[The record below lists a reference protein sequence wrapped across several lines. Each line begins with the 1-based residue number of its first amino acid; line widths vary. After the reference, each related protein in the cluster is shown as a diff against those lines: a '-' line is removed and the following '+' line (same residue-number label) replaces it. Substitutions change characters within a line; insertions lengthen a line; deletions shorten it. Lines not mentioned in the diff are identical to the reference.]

1 MEIILLL
8 VLAVLLFGADKLP
21 EMARKAGSGMK
32 EFKDAVGG
40 MGDVRSTL
48 DTVNE
53 IRSLS
58 PTNYVAG
65 QILGTPAKSAEE
77 ATGTGGLPGP
87 VGAPAATAVQP
98 APTPP
103 VAPPPAAPAA
113 PPVAAPVA
121 EEAPAAPAGADDAA

>member
-21 EMARKAGSGMK
+21 EMARKAGAGMK

-58 PTNYVAG
+58 PTSYVTG
-65 QILGTPAKSAEE
+65 QILGTTEKTAAAE
-77 ATGTGGLPGP
+77 TGLPSP
-87 VGAPAATAVQP
+87 FTTETATAAQPAAT
-98 APTPP
+98 PP
-103 VAPPPAAPAA
+103 VPPPAAPA
-113 PPVAAPVA
+113 PAAEA
-121 EEAPAAPAGADDAA
+121 APAAPAPVEPTDPA

>member
-21 EMARKAGSGMK
+21 EMARKAGAGMK

-58 PTNYVAG
+58 PTSYVTG
-65 QILGTPAKSAEE
+65 QILGTPEKAAAESA
-77 ATGTGGLPGP
+77 LPGP
-87 VGAPAATAVQP
+87 VTPGGATAVQP
-98 APTPP
+98 APSPP
-103 VAPPPAAPAA
+103 VPPPAAPD
-113 PPVAAPVA
+113 PVA
-121 EEAPAAPAGADDAA
+121 EAAPAAPAEPSDPA

>member
-21 EMARKAGSGMK
+21 EMARKAGAGMR

-58 PTNYVAG
+58 PTSYVTG
-65 QILGTPAKSAEE
+65 QILGTNDKPAA
-77 ATGTGGLPGP
+77 ATESGGLPGP
-87 VGAPAATAVQP
+87 PAATPAPTPAPAAVQP
-98 APTPP
+98 AATPP
-103 VAPPPAAPAA
+103 VAPPAPPAPAPEAAPAAPAA
-113 PPVAAPVA
+113 PADSAD
-121 EEAPAAPAGADDAA
+121 PA